1 MKANNSMKIG
11 EKLNREFSKKE
22 IQMANKYIQKSSTPL
37 DFREMKIERTH
48 LCQKVLYL
56 EKK

>member
-1 MKANNSMKIG
+1 MKIG